1 MDSDLDIDHYRQRL
15 LTAREQLLALADT
28 RRDAQST
35 VELDQTCTGR
45 LSRMDALQGQAM
57 ARANQQRVEV
67 QLRRIEAALRRC
79 DDGSYGD
86 CLNCDEPIDPRRL
99 EVDPATPLC
108 ITCMQ
113 ARER

>member
-1 MDSDLDIDHYRQRL
+1 MTSENDIERYRQQL
-15 LTAREQLLALADT
+15 LANREQLLALADT

-35 VELDQTCTGR
+35 VELDQTRTGR